1 MPETR
6 LGLEPRL
13 SPLVGQEPRG
23 LSIRIQ
29 PKETFFL
36 LKSKSLFTTPTK
48 GAVNCGQGMTIFAKR
63 PTPSALGKKTSVCL
77 RRGIPN
83 QPECGSARPPL
94 PRDLPRLLPCLLT

>member
-1 MPETR
+1 
-6 LGLEPRL
+6 
-13 SPLVGQEPRG
+13 

-63 PTPSALGKKTSVCL
+63 PTPSALGKKLLYAFGEEYPT
-77 RRGIPN
+77 N
-83 QPECGSARPPL
+83 QNA
-94 PRDLPRLLPCLLT
+94 DQQDRLCRAIYLDCFRVY